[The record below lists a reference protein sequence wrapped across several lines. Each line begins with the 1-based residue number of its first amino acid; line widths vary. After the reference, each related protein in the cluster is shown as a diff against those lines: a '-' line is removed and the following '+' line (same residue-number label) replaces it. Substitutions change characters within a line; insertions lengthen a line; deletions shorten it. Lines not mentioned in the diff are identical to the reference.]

1 MKVIVVAPC
10 GPVDLERLGRG
21 AERLSRLGFEVHVHR
36 QCAATA
42 PFTAGSDEVRFEAF
56 MDAANDPAADVV
68 WCARGGYGATRLLPM
83 LQNAHQPPP
92 KTLVGYSDVTALH
105 AFVQDRWGW
114 KTVHGPMPAAN
125 QDVPDQDWQ
134 ATADVVRGAK
144 TPPVKLEVIVPP
156 AGPIEAP
163 LVGGNLSVWNS
174 LTGTPWQPETRE
186 KLLFLEDI
194 REEGYSVDRMVT
206 QLSQAAG
213 IRQAAGIVLGSFTRG
228 ADAEEL
234 REIFAPLGLPTVMGH
249 EAGHGD
255 RCPPVLLNARH
266 RLEPDGTLTCV

>member
-1 MKVIVVAPC
+1 MKVTVIAPC
-10 GPVDLERLGRG
+10 GPADPERLDRG
-21 AERLSRLGFEVHVHR
+21 TERLRRLGFEVHVHP

-56 MDAANDPAADVV
+56 MDAANDPTADVV

-83 LQNAHQPPP
+83 LQNAHRPPP

-114 KTVHGPMPAAN
+114 RAVHGPMPAAK
-125 QDVPDQDWQ
+125 QEVPDEDWQ
-134 ATADVVRGAK
+134 AMADVVRGGK
-144 TPPVKLEVIVPP
+144 TAPVKLAVITPP

-163 LVGGNLSVWNS
+163 LVGGNLSVWNC

-194 REEGYSVDRMVT
+194 NEEGYNVDRMVT

-213 IRQAAGIVLGSFTRG
+213 IRQAVGIVLGSFTRG
-228 ADAEEL
+228 AEAEDL
-234 REIFAPLGLPTVMGH
+234 REVFLPLGLPAVMGH
-249 EAGHGD
+249 HAGHGG
-255 RCPPVLLNARH
+255 RCPPVLLNRTH